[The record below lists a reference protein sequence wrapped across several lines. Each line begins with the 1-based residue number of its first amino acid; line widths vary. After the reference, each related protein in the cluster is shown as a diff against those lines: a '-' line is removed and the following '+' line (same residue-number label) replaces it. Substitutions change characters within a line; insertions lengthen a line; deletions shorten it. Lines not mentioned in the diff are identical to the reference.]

1 MFKNSFWGI
10 LKKGDWNNE
19 NEDQVFEPILQFL
32 IDHNDK
38 YIFDFHDLMSEFLYQ
53 LDRKEILEHSIHQDQ
68 VSDEDFLNQRAYVL
82 TNGNKYYHDI
92 ISLIKPMDGELKCPK
107 LLTLPAKAWSL
118 KIRNLLK
125 NIHIHLNI
133 IFKQKAIPNIG
144 KKRGFLKSSF

>member
-53 LDRKEILEHSIHQDQ
+53 LDRKEILEHSIQQDQ
-68 VSDEDFLNQRAYVL
+68 VSGEDFLNQRAYVL

-92 ISLIKPMDGELKCPK
+92 ISLIKPMDGELKCPN
-107 LLTLPAKAWSL
+107 LLTLPSKAWA
-118 KIRNLLK
+118 LK
-125 NIHIHLNI
+125 NKKPIEKYPHTPKYNI
-133 IFKQKAIPNIG
+133 KT
-144 KKRGFLKSSF
+144 KSNTKYW

>member
-1 MFKNSFWGI
+1 MRIKSLN
-10 LKKGDWNNE
+10 
-19 NEDQVFEPILQFL
+19 LQFL

-68 VSDEDFLNQRAYVL
+68 VSNEDFLNQRAYVL

-118 KIRNLLK
+118 KNK
-125 NIHIHLNI
+125 KPIHIHLNTI
-133 IFKQKAIPNIG
+133 LKQKAIPNIG
-144 KKRGFLKSSF
+144 RKKENSVLFFYAFFLK

>member
-53 LDRKEILEHSIHQDQ
+53 LDRKEILEHSIHQNQ

-107 LLTLPAKAWSL
+107 LLILPAKAWSL
-118 KIRNLLK
+118 KNNKPIEK
-125 NIHIHLNI
+125 YPHTPKYNI
-133 IFKQKAIPNIG
+133 KT
-144 KKRGFLKSSF
+144 KSNTKYW

>member
-1 MFKNSFWGI
+1 MNLMKMVLFIGLGKGHLDKNSFWGI

-53 LDRKEILEHSIHQDQ
+53 LDRKEILEHSIHQNQ

-92 ISLIKPMDGELKCPK
+92 ISLIKPMDGEL
-107 LLTLPAKAWSL
+107 
-118 KIRNLLK
+118 
-125 NIHIHLNI
+125 
-133 IFKQKAIPNIG
+133 
-144 KKRGFLKSSF
+144 

>member
-19 NEDQVFEPILQFL
+19 NEDQIFEPILQFL
-32 IDHNDK
+32 IGHNDK

-53 LDRKEILEHSIHQDQ
+53 LDRKEILENSIQQDQ

-107 LLTLPAKAWSL
+107 LLNLPAKAWSL
-118 KIRNLLK
+118 KNNKPIEK
-125 NIHIHLNI
+125 YPHTPKYNI
-133 IFKQKAIPNIG
+133 KT
-144 KKRGFLKSSF
+144 KSNTKYW

>member
-53 LDRKEILEHSIHQDQ
+53 LDRKEILEHSIHQNQ

-92 ISLIKPMDGELKCPK
+92 ISLIKPMDGELKCSN

-118 KIRNLLK
+118 KNK
-125 NIHIHLNI
+125 KPSEKYPHTPKYNI
-133 IFKQKAIPNIG
+133 KT
-144 KKRGFLKSSF
+144 KSNTKYW

>member
-32 IDHNDK
+32 TNHNDK

-68 VSDEDFLNQRAYVL
+68 V
-82 TNGNKYYHDI
+82 NGNKYYHDI
-92 ISLIKPMDGELKCPK
+92 ISLIKPMDGELKCPN
-107 LLTLPAKAWSL
+107 LLTLPSKAWA
-118 KIRNLLK
+118 LK
-125 NIHIHLNI
+125 NKKPIEKYPHTPKYNI
-133 IFKQKAIPNIG
+133 KT
-144 KKRGFLKSSF
+144 KSNTKYW

>member
-53 LDRKEILEHSIHQDQ
+53 LDRKEIYEHSIHQNQ

-92 ISLIKPMDGELKCPK
+92 ISLIKPMDGELKCSN

-118 KIRNLLK
+118 KNKKPIEK
-125 NIHIHLNI
+125 YPHTPKYNI
-133 IFKQKAIPNIG
+133 KT
-144 KKRGFLKSSF
+144 KSNTKYW